1 MLVSNIKLEI
11 TGDYKLLKA
20 NVIWENCSRP
30 KHELFFKFL
39 KDQEVIDPLIIAD
52 PFLTACAP
60 IAYRHG
66 EKRLYIEGNVCPLL
80 VENIYTAIGYLRDWY
95 WYEYDLKKS
104 TSIEFE
110 IEADSMNANKINQ
123 STSASFFSG
132 GADSLDL
139 LISNHK
145 IFSEN
150 HHLIIKSA
158 IYIHGLDFGYRPKRG
173 NEEEF
178 FSSTRMQFNNILQKF
193 GVNLVPVWTNIRS
206 LDEDNDGWK
215 YETHG
220 SAMAAVGQCFSN
232 FIGDIWL
239 ASSYSISQLHNWGSH
254 PILDR
259 CYSSSSINIHHT
271 RERVLRIEKIE
282 NVAEIP
288 EVLDVLRVC
297 FFGDNDNLNCGH
309 CEKCIRTK
317 IALLICDKLDASDSM
332 PNKEITFNDI
342 IKMESLIENTAIF
355 TRECIPALIAK
366 GRYDLVFAL
375 RLKLLSRIL
384 KKPFDYKKLIKIF
397 DKEVLGGRI
406 KRSISR
412 FNK

>member
-1 MLVSNIKLEI
+1 MLISNIKLEI
-11 TGDYKLLKA
+11 DGDYKLLKA
-20 NVIWENCSRP
+20 DVIWENCNRP

-39 KDQEVIDPLIIAD
+39 KDQEVIDPVIIAD

-80 VENIYTAIGYLRDWY
+80 VENIYTAIGYLHDWY

-104 TSIEFE
+104 ASIEFK

-123 STSASFFSG
+123 STSASLFSG

-139 LISNHK
+139 LISNYK
-145 IFSEN
+145 IFSKN
-150 HHLIIKSA
+150 HYLKIKSA
-158 IYIHGLDFGYRPKRG
+158 IYIHGLDFGNRPKRG

-178 FSSTRMQFNNILQKF
+178 FSSTRLQFNHILQKLDI
-193 GVNLVPVWTNIRS
+193 NLVPVWTNIRS
-206 LDEDNDGWK
+206 LDKDTHGWK

-220 SAMAAVGQCFSN
+220 SAMAAVGQCLSN
-232 FIGDIWL
+232 YIGNVWL
-239 ASSYSISQLHNWGSH
+239 ASTYAIPQLSPWGSH

-259 CYSSSSINIHHT
+259 CYSSSSINIHHA
-271 RERVLRIEKIE
+271 RERIFRIEKIK
-282 NVAEIP
+282 NIAEIP
-288 EVLDVLRVC
+288 DALNILRVC
-297 FFGDNDNLNCGH
+297 FFGDSDNLNCGH

-317 IALLICDKLDASDSM
+317 IALLICDKLDAAESM

-342 IKMESLIENTAIF
+342 IKMDSLSKNAAIF
-355 TRECIPALIAK
+355 TRECMPALVAK
-366 GRYDLVFAL
+366 GRYDLALAL

-384 KKPFDYKKLIKIF
+384 KKLFDYKYLIKII
-397 DKEVLGGRI
+397 DKVILEGRI
-406 KRSISR
+406 KRSISK
-412 FNK
+412 FKK